1 MFDICER
8 NYISAIETYNHPQE
22 IQTMTRA
29 SNSIMTFKNPAK
41 NSN

>member
-1 MFDICER
+1 MFDICEI
-8 NYISAIETYNHPQE
+8 NYISAIETYNHPQK

-29 SNSIMTFKNPAK
+29 SNSIITFENPTK